1 MSTSIILVNST
12 LAQSPAASPAA
23 RTGESPP
30 LSISP
35 FLILSGVL
43 AVALIGLTIYGKF
56 QIDQFAKKAKF
67 EEFKNQELKKKLK
80 LALGTITKMET
91 NPDLVHSREFNL
103 DYLRMRMEEEVF
115 HFAIVNQIK
124 VKVKDKISEAL
135 RPSQAK
141 EGKLGVSA
149 AARQVDEI
157 FDVEYEPGD
166 LPKGVKRV
174 LFRIQIKLT
183 KLPAVPTSQTV
194 SQIIDCIETYLS
206 PTASHDNWQPAM
218 GGRLVNLHWDQKAK
232 PTPLLVLEQLNEGS
246 NVTIRTTRRPPIA
259 LPKEEAGGAA
269 TSAKTPAATGDQPQK
284 SKGQAQSRSNGQSQ
298 QGKSRGSSSRVSR
311 SGRPS

>member
-1 MSTSIILVNST
+1 MPTPIILVNPM
-12 LAQSPAASPAA
+12 LAQAPAASPAA

-30 LSISP
+30 ISP
-35 FLILSGVL
+35 WMIISGAL
-43 AVALIGLTIYGKF
+43 LVALIGLGVYGKI
-56 QIDQFAKKAKF
+56 QLDQLAKKVKF

-80 LALGTITKMET
+80 LALGTITKMEA

-135 RPSQAK
+135 RPTQAK
-141 EGKLGVSA
+141 EGKIGSPA

-157 FDVEYEPGD
+157 FDVEYEPDGS
-166 LPKGVKRV
+166 PKGIKRV

-206 PTASHDNWQPAM
+206 PTAADNWQPAM

-246 NVTIRTTRRPPIA
+246 NVTIRTTRRPPLA
-259 LPKEEAGGAA
+259 APKEGSSDAA
-269 TSAKTPAATGDQPQK
+269 SSSGK
-284 SKGQAQSRSNGQSQ
+284 SSSSGSSQQARPKGQSQ
-298 QGKSRGSSSRVSR
+298 SGSSGQSQGKSRGSSSRVSR
-311 SGRPS
+311 SGRQS